1 MKKNYLVVT
10 IACILTML
18 TVFIVLGAN
27 NQKNLDN
34 NELNNVDKIKKTEED
49 TKELVINDINFENME
64 ISEFNN
70 TIFESLFNQEVSNY
84 NITSVYNGDT
94 HTYKN
99 VYTTTFESKDS
110 DNFYYI
116 NINEETGK
124 IYEIEA
130 YLPNIIKNSKGIENL
145 SQDLKY
151 ELENLTKQYLANI
164 GISTDNK
171 QIENYYKS
179 GRDKEFITVVYK
191 DKSGNR
197 EFIELSYE
205 EKEIISYN
213 YYEKSYYESEELQNI
228 INQSYVVL

>member
-94 HTYKN
+94 HIYKN

-191 DKSGNR
+191 DESGNR

-228 INQSYVVL
+228 INQSYVAL

>member
-1 MKKNYLVVT
+1 MKKKYLVIIT
-10 IACILTML
+10 TCILTIL
-18 TVFIVLGAN
+18 TVFIVLAVN
-27 NQKNLDN
+27 NPKNLDN
-34 NELNNVDKIKKTEED
+34 NELNNADKIKKTEED
-49 TKELVINDINFENME
+49 TKELVINDINFYNME

-171 QIENYYKS
+171 QVENYYKS
-179 GRDKEFITVVYK
+179 GRDKEFITVIYK
-191 DKSGNR
+191 DESGNR

>member
-1 MKKNYLVVT
+1 MKKKYLVIIT
-10 IACILTML
+10 TCILTIL
-18 TVFIVLGAN
+18 TVFIVLAVN
-27 NQKNLDN
+27 NPKNLDN
-34 NELNNVDKIKKTEED
+34 NELNNADKIKKTEED
-49 TKELVINDINFENME
+49 TKELVINDINFYNME

-191 DKSGNR
+191 DESGNR

-228 INQSYVVL
+228 INQSYVAL

>member
-191 DKSGNR
+191 DESGNR

-228 INQSYVVL
+228 INQSYVAL

>member
-1 MKKNYLVVT
+1 MKKKYLVIIT
-10 IACILTML
+10 TCILTIL
-18 TVFIVLGAN
+18 TVFIVLAVN
-27 NQKNLDN
+27 NPKNLDN
-34 NELNNVDKIKKTEED
+34 NELNNADKIKKTEED
-49 TKELVINDINFENME
+49 TKELVINDINFYNME

-171 QIENYYKS
+171 QVENYYKS
-179 GRDKEFITVVYK
+179 GRDKEFITVIYK
-191 DKSGNR
+191 DESGNR

-228 INQSYVVL
+228 INQSYVIL

>member
-1 MKKNYLVVT
+1 MKKKYLVIIT
-10 IACILTML
+10 TCILTIL
-18 TVFIVLGAN
+18 TVFIVLAVN
-27 NQKNLDN
+27 NPKNLDN
-34 NELNNVDKIKKTEED
+34 NELNNADKIKKTEED

-124 IYEIEA
+124 IYEIAA
-130 YLPNIIKNSKGIENL
+130 YLPNVIKNSKGIENL

-171 QIENYYKS
+171 QVENYYKS
-179 GRDKEFITVVYK
+179 GRDKEFITVIYK
-191 DKSGNR
+191 DESGNR

-228 INQSYVVL
+228 INQSYVAL

>member
-228 INQSYVVL
+228 INQSYVAL

>member
-1 MKKNYLVVT
+1 MKKKYLVIIT
-10 IACILTML
+10 TCILTIL
-18 TVFIVLGAN
+18 TVFIVLAVN
-27 NQKNLDN
+27 NPKNLDN
-34 NELNNVDKIKKTEED
+34 NELNNADKIKKTEED
-49 TKELVINDINFENME
+49 TKELVINDINFYNME

-179 GRDKEFITVVYK
+179 GLDKEFITVVYK
-191 DKSGNR
+191 DESGNR

-228 INQSYVVL
+228 INQSYVIL

>member
-145 SQDLKY
+145 AQDLKY

-171 QIENYYKS
+171 QVENYYKS
-179 GRDKEFITVVYK
+179 GRDKEFITVIYK
-191 DKSGNR
+191 DESGNR

-228 INQSYVVL
+228 INQSYVAL

>member
-1 MKKNYLVVT
+1 
-10 IACILTML
+10 
-18 TVFIVLGAN
+18 
-27 NQKNLDN
+27 
-34 NELNNVDKIKKTEED
+34 
-49 TKELVINDINFENME
+49 ME

-191 DKSGNR
+191 DESGNR

-228 INQSYVVL
+228 INQSYVIL

>member
-49 TKELVINDINFENME
+49 TKELVINDINFYNME

-94 HTYKN
+94 HIYKN

>member
-1 MKKNYLVVT
+1 MKKKYLVIIT
-10 IACILTML
+10 TCILTIL
-18 TVFIVLGAN
+18 TVFIVLAVN
-27 NQKNLDN
+27 NPKNLDN
-34 NELNNVDKIKKTEED
+34 NELNNADKIKKTEED
-49 TKELVINDINFENME
+49 TKELVINDINFYNME

-94 HTYKN
+94 HIYKN

-191 DKSGNR
+191 DESGNR

-228 INQSYVVL
+228 INQSYVIL

>member
-1 MKKNYLVVT
+1 MKKKYLVIIT
-10 IACILTML
+10 TCILTIL
-18 TVFIVLGAN
+18 TVFIVLAVN
-27 NQKNLDN
+27 NPKNLDN
-34 NELNNVDKIKKTEED
+34 NELNNADKIKKTEED

-228 INQSYVVL
+228 INQSYVAL